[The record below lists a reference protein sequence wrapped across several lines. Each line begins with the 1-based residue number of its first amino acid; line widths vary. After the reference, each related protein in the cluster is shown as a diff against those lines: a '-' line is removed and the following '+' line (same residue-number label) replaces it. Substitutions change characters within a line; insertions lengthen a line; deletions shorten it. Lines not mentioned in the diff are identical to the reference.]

1 MIFEDKNIW
10 AKVIKDIQVIETGTR
25 MTTVYRKLKS

>member
-10 AKVIKDIQVIETGTR
+10 AKVIKDSQVIEIGTR
-25 MTTVYRKLKS
+25 MTTFEFQ